1 MMTQTIT
8 QTITKPITKPK
19 PKTTAAAKK
28 GVVKQVSPMAK
39 ELKRAANAIAMTPKE
54 LTLWFSYYPQVSE
67 ATQET
72 CLRLI
77 AEYRLNPRADELDLV
92 QFEEGHWQ
100 VFITINGWAKLINAH
115 PAFCG
120 IEFSEASELEE
131 GVPMWMGCAIYRT
144 DRIKPIEIKE
154 YFSEMKTEHAVW
166 QQMPRR
172 MLRHRAMQQCAR
184 LAFGITVP
192 ECKPN
197 ANLISH
203 LAGPMQARSMSNPL
217 RAATHSHTVLL
228 KERLAQLSITK

>member
-1 MMTQTIT
+1 MT
-8 QTITKPITKPK
+8 QTITKP
-19 PKTTAAAKK
+19 KTVATKK
-28 GVVKQVSPMAK
+28 GVVKQLSPIAK
-39 ELKRAANAIAMTPKE
+39 ALKRAAQAITMTPKE
-54 LTLWFSYYPQVSE
+54 LTAWLSQYPQLTE

-77 AEYRLNPRADELDLV
+77 AEYRLNPRADELDLI
-92 QFEEGHWQ
+92 QFEEGRWQ
-100 VFITINGWAKLINAH
+100 VFITVNGWAKLINAH

-131 GVPMWMGCAIYRT
+131 GVPLWMGCAIYRT
-144 DRIKPIEIKE
+144 DRIKPIEVKE
-154 YFSEMKTEHAVW
+154 YFSEMKTEHAAW

-197 ANLISH
+197 LNSVSALPRVAPSAVRSLSGPTRSATQSH
-203 LAGPMQARSMSNPL
+203 
-217 RAATHSHTVLL
+217 AAIL
-228 KERLAQLSITK
+228 KERLTQSSMTR

>member
-1 MMTQTIT
+1 MTKTISN
-8 QTITKPITKPK
+8 PK
-19 PKTTAAAKK
+19 PTTQGKK

-39 ELKRAANAIAMTPKE
+39 ALKCAAQAIGMTPAC
-54 LTLWFSYYPQVSE
+54 LTTWLSQYPQLGE

-77 AEYRLNPRADELDLV
+77 AEYRLNPRADEIDLV
-92 QFEEGHWQ
+92 QFEEGRWQ
-100 VFITINGWAKLINAH
+100 VFITVNGWAKLINAH

-120 IEFSEASELEE
+120 IEFSEASEFEE
-131 GVPMWMGCAIYRT
+131 GVPIWMGCAIYRT
-144 DRIKPIEIKE
+144 DRVKPIEVKE
-154 YFSEMKTEHAVW
+154 YFSEMKTEHAAW

-197 ANLISH
+197 LNSVSALPRTAPSAMHSLSGSRHSATQSH
-203 LAGPMQARSMSNPL
+203 
-217 RAATHSHTVLL
+217 AAIL
-228 KERLAQLSITK
+228 KERLTQSPMTR

>member
-1 MMTQTIT
+1 MMTKTIS
-8 QTITKPITKPK
+8 KPK
-19 PKTTAAAKK
+19 IVTKTRS
-28 GVVKQVSPMAK
+28 VKQISPVAK
-39 ELKRAANAIAMTPKE
+39 ALKCAAQAIGVTPKD
-54 LTLWFSYYPQVSE
+54 LSAWFSQYPQLSEVS
-67 ATQET
+67 QET

-77 AEYRLNPRADELDLV
+77 AEYRLNPRADEIDLV
-92 QFEEGHWQ
+92 QFEEGRWQ
-100 VFITINGWAKLINAH
+100 VFITVNGWAKLINAH

-120 IEFSEASELEE
+120 IEFSEASELHQ
-131 GVPMWMGCAIYRT
+131 GVPLWMGCAIYRT
-144 DRIKPIEIKE
+144 DRIKPIEVKE
-154 YFSEMKTEHAVW
+154 YFTEMKTEHIAW

-203 LAGPMQARSMSNPL
+203 LARPMQAHSMSNPL

>member
-1 MMTQTIT
+1 MTK
-8 QTITKPITKPK
+8 TITKPK
-19 PKTTAAAKK
+19 TAAKTRS
-28 GVVKQVSPMAK
+28 VKQISPVAQALKGAAQAVS
-39 ELKRAANAIAMTPKE
+39 MTPKD
-54 LTLWFSYYPQVSE
+54 LTAWFSQHPQLSE

-92 QFEEGHWQ
+92 QFEGGRWQ
-100 VFITINGWAKLINAH
+100 VFITVNGWAKLINAH

-131 GVPMWMGCAIYRT
+131 GVPLWMGCTIYRT
-144 DRIKPIEIKE
+144 DRIKPIVIRE
-154 YFSEMKTEHAVW
+154 YFAEMKTEHIAW

-192 ECKPN
+192 ECKPSSSSVS
-197 ANLISH
+197 ALPETPPSVVRSLSGPTRLATQSH
-203 LAGPMQARSMSNPL
+203 
-217 RAATHSHTVLL
+217 AAIL
-228 KERLAQLSITK
+228 KERLVQSSIVR

>member
-1 MMTQTIT
+1 MTKTIS
-8 QTITKPITKPK
+8 KPK
-19 PKTTAAAKK
+19 IVTKTRS
-28 GVVKQVSPMAK
+28 VKQISPVAK
-39 ELKRAANAIAMTPKE
+39 ALKCAAQAVGMTPKD
-54 LTLWFSYYPQVSE
+54 LSVWFSQYPQLSE
-67 ATQET
+67 ATHET

-92 QFEEGHWQ
+92 QFDEGRWQ
-100 VFITINGWAKLINAH
+100 IFITVNGWAKLINAH

-131 GVPMWMGCAIYRT
+131 GVPLWMGCAIYRT
-144 DRIKPIEIKE
+144 DRIKPIVIRE
-154 YFSEMKTEHAVW
+154 YFTEMKTEHAAW

-197 ANLISH
+197 LNSVSALPGAAPSTVHSLSGPIRSATQSH
-203 LAGPMQARSMSNPL
+203 A
-217 RAATHSHTVLL
+217 VIL
-228 KERLAQLSITK
+228 KERLTRLAVTK